1 MANDLRITSITASI
15 ELKKST
21 YGGAEADNRFLS
33 LKAEVPTDSP
43 GLDLDAAFLA
53 ALDMHYKAWEAVM
66 AAETTMGSMNSETYN
81 ARIQRAT
88 RRLAKFKTFLQ
99 EETL

>member
-1 MANDLRITSITASI
+1 MVNELRITSITASI

-33 LKAEVPTDSP
+33 MKAEAPTP
-43 GLDLDAAFLA
+43 EVGLDLDAAFLA
-53 ALDMHYKAWEAVM
+53 TLDLQFKAWESVM
-66 AAETTMGSMNSETYN
+66 AAEVTMGTMSSETYST
-81 ARIQRAT
+81 RIQRAT